1 MVRIT
6 EVEWIFSNGK
16 CGEEFAT
23 RLTRDVV

>member
-16 CGEEFAT
+16 SSEEFAT